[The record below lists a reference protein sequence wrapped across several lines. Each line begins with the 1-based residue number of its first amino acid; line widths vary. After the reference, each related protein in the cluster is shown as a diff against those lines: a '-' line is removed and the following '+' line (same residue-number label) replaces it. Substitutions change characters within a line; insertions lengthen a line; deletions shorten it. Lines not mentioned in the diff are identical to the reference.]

1 MRCVAEQFRWDSS
14 RVVSMESHKAMAE
27 EDVAKI
33 AAASTAA
40 ADKIHNLLSASDVD
54 TLKHQQLL
62 ILGRLQDSN
71 AVLSHFNDF
80 SERSFTAVAND
91 FSQNT
96 RLLKSM
102 KTDLDYV
109 FRKIGSLKTRIQKQ
123 YPDAFK
129 DAVADNRPD
138 LQVPK

>member
-1 MRCVAEQFRWDSS
+1 MD
-14 RVVSMESHKAMAE
+14 SHKPMAE

-33 AAASTAA
+33 TAASSAA
-40 ADKIHNLLSASDVD
+40 ADRIHNLLSADDVD

-80 SERSFTAVAND
+80 SERSFVAVAND

-102 KTDLDYV
+102 KGDLDYV
-109 FRKIGSLKTRIQKQ
+109 FRKIGTLKARIQKQ
-123 YPDAFK
+123 YPDAFN

-138 LQVPK
+138 LDVPK

>member
-1 MRCVAEQFRWDSS
+1 
-14 RVVSMESHKAMAE
+14 MEPRKDMAE
-27 EDVAKI
+27 KDVASI
-33 AAASTAA
+33 AAASSATAE
-40 ADKIHNLLSASDVD
+40 KIHSLLSASDVG

-80 SERSFTAVAND
+80 SDRSFTAVAND

-102 KTDLDYV
+102 KSDLDYV
-109 FRKIGSLKTRIQKQ
+109 FRKIGSLKARIQKH

-129 DAVADNRPD
+129 DAVPDCRPD
-138 LQVPK
+138 LDLPK

>member
-1 MRCVAEQFRWDSS
+1 
-14 RVVSMESHKAMAE
+14 MESHKPMAE
-27 EDVAKI
+27 VDVAKI
-33 AAASTAA
+33 AAASSAA
-40 ADKIHNLLSASDVD
+40 ANKIHNLLSSTDVD

-91 FSQNT
+91 FSHNT

-102 KTDLDYV
+102 KGDLDYV
-109 FRKIGSLKTRIQKQ
+109 FRKIGSLKARIQKQ
-123 YPDAFK
+123 YPDAFNN
-129 DAVADNRPD
+129 AVADNRPD
-138 LQVPK
+138 LDVPK